1 MSNISLDYDNTYT
14 ADPMLWIQFVRSAQ
28 ARGHKVYLITMRYE
42 DKPAEADAVK
52 SIADLFDGVVFTNR
66 LAKRKV
72 AHSKGIHIDIWID
85 DSPVW
90 IGEDALG

>member
-1 MSNISLDYDNTYT
+1 MSNISLDYDHTFT
-14 ADPMLWIQFVRSAQ
+14 ADPFLWTQFVSSARL
-28 ARGHKVYLITMRYE
+28 RGHKVYLITMRYE
-42 DKPAEADAVK
+42 NDPAEAGEIHR
-52 SIADLFDGVVFTNR
+52 IAHLFDGVVFTNR

-72 AHSKGIHIDIWID
+72 AVSKAIYIDIWID